1 MGLIFSQ
8 QPVIVVL
15 TVSNN
20 GQYTK
25 SGLSKGGEKSAYHL
39 RKPGPDGPRT
49 GGTDA
54 HKCLNCQA
62 VHGDRTQDFGR
73 SGTSNQ

>member
-1 MGLIFSQ
+1 MGLIFGQ

-39 RKPGPDGPRT
+39 RKPGSDGPCI

-54 HKCLNCQA
+54 YKCLGCQA
-62 VHGDRTQDFGR
+62 VHGDRA
-73 SGTSNQ
+73 

>member
-1 MGLIFSQ
+1 MIFVQ

-39 RKPGPDGPRT
+39 RKPGPDGPCI

-54 HKCLNCQA
+54 YKCLGRQA
-62 VHGDRTQDFGR
+62 VYADGASHFGR
-73 SGTSNQ
+73 SGTANQ